1 MAKGP
6 VAHGLGRAEALS
18 DAGEYA
24 AALEELDAAFDAEP
38 QNAAVFT
45 ARGWALENLGPE
57 RLGEARLA
65 YEAALRLDPSAM
77 WAKEGLS
84 NVLRRMGH
92 SREADRLCE
101 EVVDEGRR
109 RYDAEEDLWELVGW
123 CELRLGRYQDA
134 VATLREALRRDGR
147 WIAVRFDLALALLCA
162 GERSRAFLEYSRGVH
177 QALNG
182 GVDADF
188 GDVDGNGNADS
199 FDPNGAS
206 VGEIAWRA
214 RRVLAGA
221 APRRAAAL
229 GVTLRRTGGP
239 ELASR
244 LVEGAAWSVRRSP
257 GRSIT
262 VAL

>member
-57 RLGEARLA
+57 RLGEARA
-65 YEAALRLDPSAM
+65 RLRGRAPPRPLGDVGQGGTRRTCCGA
-77 WAKEGLS
+77 WAHG
-84 NVLRRMGH
+84 
-92 SREADRLCE
+92 READRLCE

-177 QALNG
+177 QAVNG
-182 GVDADF
+182 GVERLRGCLRVALDDLEESLAERP
-188 GDVDGNGNADS
+188 AL
-199 FDPNGAS
+199 ATTR
-206 VGEIAWRA
+206 EAIAA
-214 RRVLAGA
+214 RDLLRSTL
-221 APRRAAAL
+221 RAAYQA
-229 GVTLRRTGGP
+229 G
-239 ELASR
+239 
-244 LVEGAAWSVRRSP
+244 
-257 GRSIT
+257 
-262 VAL
+262 